1 MNFSFNASNQLQV
14 VNYSYFPLISTPVY
28 RDASA
33 WYHIVWSLD
42 TTQATASNRMKLYV
56 NGAEVTTF
64 GTDNRSSLTQNS
76 DQAINQAAVHYIGG
90 QTYLNAYLA
99 DIHFID
105 GQALTPSSFG
115 EFDTN
120 GVWQPID
127 ASGLTFGTNGFHLPF
142 SDNSTAAALGTDTS
156 GNGNTWTVNNLSVT
170 AGSGNDSLVDT
181 PTSYGTDT
189 GAGGE
194 VRGNYCTWNPL
205 ANTAGALSNGN
216 LQLGGTSGASVR
228 CNSTLA
234 ISSGKWYFES
244 TLTNASAYTSVG
256 VGQGFITNQYP
267 GQDALSYAQ
276 TLEQGT
282 SINNNSQPA
291 YGTALTS
298 GDVFMCAFDLD
309 NNKIFFGKTPLRL
322 HGPQRLQGTVHHQP
336 AGANDC

>member
-1 MNFSFNASNQLQV
+1 MSIIGSNILAGASGQAGGGYQISRSLRFNSADSAYLNRTPGSAGNRKTWTWAGWVKRSALGTSQYIFESRTGASDTTIMNFSFNASNQLQV

-120 GVWQPID
+120 GVWQPIEY
-127 ASGLTFGTNGFHLPF
+127 
-142 SDNSTAAALGTDTS
+142 TAAYLGSQRVLPAL
-156 GNGNTWTVNNLSVT
+156 
-170 AGSGNDSLVDT
+170 
-181 PTSYGTDT
+181 
-189 GAGGE
+189 
-194 VRGNYCTWNPL
+194 
-205 ANTAGALSNGN
+205 
-216 LQLGGTSGASVR
+216 
-228 CNSTLA
+228 
-234 ISSGKWYFES
+234 
-244 TLTNASAYTSVG
+244 
-256 VGQGFITNQYP
+256 
-267 GQDALSYAQ
+267 
-276 TLEQGT
+276 
-282 SINNNSQPA
+282 
-291 YGTALTS
+291 
-298 GDVFMCAFDLD
+298 
-309 NNKIFFGKTPLRL
+309 
-322 HGPQRLQGTVHHQP
+322 QR
-336 AGANDC
+336 